1 MGSIQGVIKGHGKK
15 SDQLKKNCQIH
26 VYASSSSD
34 SAGHGVLD
42 LSSILQ
48 FGPHPNAVRC
58 PGTHG
63 ERGSFISSE
72 NINTFLS
79 RARSPNPTEIP
90 RDGNTVR
97 TAWLNGPSL
106 PGPQPSPC
114 EGSSWLESALITAI
128 RAFQRRWRNEGVH
141 TSRDNPN
148 PRS

>member
-79 RARSPNPTEIP
+79 RARSPNSMEIP

-97 TAWLNGPSL
+97 TAWLNGLPYPGPSHPPARAAAGWSL
-106 PGPQPSPC
+106 P
-114 EGSSWLESALITAI
+114 
-128 RAFQRRWRNEGVH
+128 
-141 TSRDNPN
+141 
-148 PRS
+148 